1 MSSIPPLGTASLAL
15 QAAGLAASTVGSY
28 YSARFQKN
36 QLAFDAAMSDVNARI
51 AELGAQ
57 SALDQGQRQVG
68 TLTMQAGNL
77 KGRQRAAMA
86 ANGIDLG
93 EGNAAEIQASTAIMS
108 EMDKNTLEA
117 NAVRTAWG
125 YRTQGVNF
133 QNQAVMDRAT
143 AGAIS
148 PFSAGVGSLLTG
160 SGQVAASWYQLDKAS
175 R

>member
-1 MSSIPPLGTASLAL
+1 MPTISPIGTASLAL

-36 QLAFDAAMSDVNARI
+36 QLAFDASMADINARI
-51 AELGAQ
+51 SELGAQ

-68 TLTMQAGNL
+68 ALTMQAGNL
-77 KGRQRAAMA
+77 KSRQRAALA
-86 ANGIDLG
+86 ANGVDLG

-125 YRTQGVNF
+125 YRTQGTNY
-133 QNQAVMDRAT
+133 QNQAVMDRGA
-143 AGAIS
+143 AGGIS
-148 PFSAGVGSLLTG
+148 PFSAGVVSLLTG
-160 SGQVAASWYQLDKAS
+160 GGQVAASWYQLDKAS

>member
-1 MSSIPPLGTASLAL
+1 MTIGTASIAL

-28 YSARFQKN
+28 YSAKAQKR
-36 QLAFDAAMSDVNARI
+36 QLAFDASMADINARI
-51 AELGAQ
+51 SELGAQ

-68 TLTMQAGNL
+68 ALTMQAGNL
-77 KGRQRAAMA
+77 KSRQRAAMA

-148 PFSAGVGSLLTG
+148 PFGAGVSSLLTG
-160 SGQVAASWYQLDKAS
+160 SGQVASNWYALKDGAI
-175 R
+175 

>member
-1 MSSIPPLGTASLAL
+1 MTMNIGTASLAL

-36 QLAFDAAMSDVNARI
+36 QLGFDAAMSDVNARI

-57 SALDQGQRQVG
+57 SVLDQGQRQIG
-68 TLTMQAGNL
+68 ALTMQAGQL
-77 KGRQRAAMA
+77 KSRQRAALA
-86 ANGIDLG
+86 ANGVDLG

-125 YRTQGVNF
+125 YRTQGANY
-133 QNQAVMDRAT
+133 QNQAIMDRSG
-143 AGAIS
+143 AGAIG
-148 PFSAGVGSLLTG
+148 PFGAGVSSLLTG
-160 SGQVAASWYQLDKAS
+160 SGQVASSWYALKKDGALD
-175 R
+175 